1 MQPRLKSGS
10 LVETDFLYGEKRE
23 AGFIANAQ
31 LPVHRV
37 HRTVYNEYEK
47 YEQNLN
53 PKLEERLLWEV
64 IAGAK
69 DDMRLLVS
77 GSTAIRQNL

>member
-1 MQPRLKSGS
+1 MWRK
-10 LVETDFLYGEKRE
+10 
-23 AGFIANAQ
+23 AGGWLIANAP

-37 HRTVYNEYEK
+37 HRTVHNEYEK

-53 PKLEERLLWEV
+53 PKLEERLLWGV

>member
-1 MQPRLKSGS
+1 M
-10 LVETDFLYGEKRE
+10 
-23 AGFIANAQ
+23 
-31 LPVHRV
+31 
-37 HRTVYNEYEK
+37 YNEYEK

-53 PKLEERLLWEV
+53 PKSEERLLWGV